1 MPKSYESLNELIEES
16 SKKAKATK
24 VARSQEQR
32 HIDEQSWRCGYNYLT
47 EGALGDY
54 PDD

>member
-1 MPKSYESLNELIEES
+1 MSKSYKSLDELIEES
-16 SKKAKATK
+16 AKAAKAKEV

-32 HIDEQSWRCGYNYLT
+32 HNDEASWRCGYDYLT

-54 PDD
+54 

>member
-1 MPKSYESLNELIEES
+1 MPKSYESLGDLVEDS
-16 SKKAKATK
+16 AKKAQAEK

-32 HIDEQSWRCGYNYLT
+32 HINEKSWRCGYNYLT

>member
-1 MPKSYESLNELIEES
+1 MSKSYESLNELIEDS
-16 SKKAKATK
+16 AKTAKAKEV

-32 HIDEQSWRCGYNYLT
+32 HIDEQSWRCGYDYLT

-54 PDD
+54 

>member
-1 MPKSYESLNELIEES
+1 MSKSYESLNELIEDS
-16 SKKAKATK
+16 AKTAKAKEV

-32 HIDEQSWRCGYNYLT
+32 HLDEANWRSGYNYFS

-54 PDD
+54 

>member
-1 MPKSYESLNELIEES
+1 MSKSYKSLDDLIENS
-16 SKKAKATK
+16 AKAANKAKEV

-32 HIDEQSWRCGYNYLT
+32 HLDEANWRSGYNYFS

-54 PDD
+54 

>member
-1 MPKSYESLNELIEES
+1 MSKSYESLNELIEDS
-16 SKKAKATK
+16 AKAANKAKEV

-32 HIDEQSWRCGYNYLT
+32 HLDEANWRSGYNYFS

-54 PDD
+54 